1 MRRKAFVSLSLFC
14 SLFAGAFMINRE
26 MTREQTP
33 GIGTDEG
40 LQYRGD
46 YTPLQTGAEDQSLT
60 GKERAPFKPR
70 EYIRV
75 EKR

>member
-1 MRRKAFVSLSLFC
+1 MRKKAFVSCSLFC

-26 MTREQTP
+26 MTRETP
-33 GIGTDEG
+33 PDIGADEDT
-40 LQYRGD
+40 QYRGD
-46 YTPLQTGAEDQSLT
+46 YAPIQTGAEDEPLVKKGT
-60 GKERAPFKPR
+60 APFKPR

>member
-1 MRRKAFVSLSLFC
+1 
-14 SLFAGAFMINRE
+14 MINRE

-40 LQYRGD
+40 PQYRGD

-60 GKERAPFKPR
+60 GTERAPFKPR